1 MKKKTNFDT
10 NSILWFFIV
19 FSIGIFSIFTNQE
32 INRDGILYLKQA
44 NIFNEPYLNINK
56 IFEAHDFPLFSFLIY
71 SISNLFGFTLY
82 ISSKVLNSLF
92 FILLITYYKKL
103 ISLTCRNEKNIFL
116 FSLISILSFAGYIDD
131 YLPMVLRDNCF
142 IALFITSI
150 YYFYIAIQSKNLFH
164 LFLSLLIIF
173 LASFFRLEGFIFLIF
188 FLIYFLF
195 QSKNKYA
202 KFTYLFLFVF
212 LFFAIYLLDLLKF
225 RQELYFSLLS
235 NFDNN
240 VINFSSYNSF
250 IESELKEKSNL
261 LIIAFFIFIFFA
273 KFIKGLGFLQSLL
286 ILFVIKIKT
295 TIFRSDTNFR
305 SDSNYFIFTLFG
317 FILTL
322 VFFNFIITGAISKRY
337 FLCGYLLISLFIPY
351 LLNYLKIKF
360 FKGTF
365 NKFYKY
371 FLFIILFTYLSNILV
386 DKQMY
391 DKSAVNPDKQAA
403 LWLEKNVIQIDSVYF
418 INDRIKFYL
427 KKLDWFDISLD
438 EAVLSYELDYLV
450 LDEAYSK
457 TLLVKENNYQLIKT
471 IPDSKPKIFIF
482 KKLNT

>member
-1 MKKKTNFDT
+1 MKKITNFDT
-10 NSILWFFIV
+10 YSILWFFIV

-71 SISNLFGFTLY
+71 SISKLFGFTLY
-82 ISSKVLNSLF
+82 ISSKVLNSLS
-92 FILLITYYKKL
+92 FILLIIYYKKL

-150 YYFYIAIQSKNLFH
+150 YYFYTAIQSKNLFH
-164 LFLSLLIIF
+164 LFLSLSIIF

-195 QSKNKYA
+195 QSTNKYA
-202 KFTYLFLFVF
+202 KFNYLFLFLF

-225 RQELYFSLLS
+225 RQDLYFSFLS

-240 VINFSSYNSF
+240 IINFSSLNSF
-250 IESELKEKSNL
+250 IDKQLNDHSLL
-261 LIIAFFIFIFFA
+261 LIIFYFIFIFLTN
-273 KFIKGLGFLQSLL
+273 FISGLGFLQSLF
-286 ILFVIKIKT
+286 ILFVLKIKT
-295 TIFRSDTNFR
+295 TIFRSNSNFR

-317 FILTL
+317 FILFL

-351 LLNYLKIKF
+351 LLNYLKFNF
-360 FKGTF
+360 FKDSF

-371 FLFIILFTYLSNILV
+371 FLFIILFTYLSNIFI
-386 DKQMY
+386 DKKMY
-391 DKSAVNPDKQAA
+391 DESAINYDKQAA
-403 LWLEKNVIQIDSVYF
+403 LWLEENLIEIDSVYF

-427 KKLDWFDISLD
+427 DKIDWLDISLD
-438 EAVLSYELDYLV
+438 EAVLSFKLNYLV
-450 LDEAYSK
+450 LDEPYSK

-471 IPDSKPKIFIF
+471 IPESKPKIFIF
-482 KKLNT
+482 KKLKN